1 MLKKARD
8 FKEATDYI
16 IQNIDFLDDD
26 DGTYIDD
33 LKSILPKLF
42 ARELKS
48 REKYERLRGT
58 VNPADMLALLDLCYE
73 GKGTL
78 REYYPDWFKDVEK
91 GK

>member
-1 MLKKARD
+1 MLKKTSDLTKAS
-8 FKEATDYI
+8 EYI

-26 DGTYIDD
+26 DDTYIDD

-42 ARELKS
+42 AQALKS
-48 REKYERLRGT
+48 REKYDHLRGT

-78 REYYPDWFKDVEK
+78 REYYPKWFEQAEKDK
-91 GK
+91 

>member
-1 MLKKARD
+1 MLKKTSD
-8 FKEATDYI
+8 LTKATDYI

-48 REKYERLRGT
+48 REKYEHLRGT

>member
-1 MLKKARD
+1 MLKKTSD
-8 FKEATDYI
+8 LTKATDYI

-48 REKYERLRGT
+48 REKYEHLRGT

-78 REYYPDWFKDVEK
+78 RTYYPDYFTND
-91 GK
+91 

>member
-1 MLKKARD
+1 MLKKTSD
-8 FKEATDYI
+8 LTKATDYI

-48 REKYERLRGT
+48 REKYEHLRGT

-78 REYYPDWFKDVEK
+78 REYYPKWFEQAEKDR
-91 GK
+91 

>member
-1 MLKKARD
+1 MLKKTSDLTKAS
-8 FKEATDYI
+8 EYI

-26 DGTYIDD
+26 DDTYIDD

-42 ARELKS
+42 ARALKS
-48 REKYERLRGT
+48 REKYDHLRGT

-78 REYYPDWFKDVEK
+78 REYYPKWFEQAEKDK
-91 GK
+91 

>member
-1 MLKKARD
+1 MLKKTSD
-8 FKEATDYI
+8 LTKATDYI
-16 IQNIDFLDDD
+16 IQNIEFLDDD

-48 REKYERLRGT
+48 REKYEHLRGT